1 MILIIALLIICGS
14 CQNSDTTQKPHLKLW
29 YKQAANSMMADHPYT
44 WKNDPEWLKAL
55 PLGNGS
61 LGAMVFGD
69 VNRERIQLNEESMW
83 SGSPENNDN
92 PDAYPAQAEIRNLLF
107 QGKYKEA
114 LALTQE
120 TQICIGAGS
129 GRGSGATVPF
139 GSFQTLGDLWLDFD
153 KKSIYENY
161 QRELDLEEAVVRV
174 SYTQEGV
181 RYKREIFVSHPD
193 QLLVMKLT
201 ADKAGMISFMST

>member
-1 MILIIALLIICGS
+1 MIFIIGLLIICGS
-14 CQNSDTTQKPHLKLW
+14 CQNPGTAQKAHLKLW
-29 YKQAANSMMADHPYT
+29 YLQAADATVADHPYS

-83 SGSPENNDN
+83 SGSPEDNDN

-107 QGKYKEA
+107 QGKYSEA
-114 LALTQE
+114 LTLTQE
-120 TQICIGAGS
+120 TQICKGAGS

-139 GSFQTLGDLWLDFD
+139 GSFQTLGDLWLDFE
-153 KKSIYENY
+153 K
-161 QRELDLEEAVVRV
+161 QR
-174 SYTQEGV
+174 
-181 RYKREIFVSHPD
+181 
-193 QLLVMKLT
+193 
-201 ADKAGMISFMST
+201 